1 MKRLLTTTTF
11 MTFLLI
17 SGSVVSAQT
26 SVSVGVQIGPPPP
39 PRVVYVV
46 PSPPPEPEYVWIE
59 GYWYPVKRHYKW
71 HDGYWTLP
79 PYPDARWVAARYDG
93 RLIFA

>member
-11 MTFLLI
+11 TTFLLI

-59 GYWYPVKRHYKW
+59 GSDH
-71 HDGYWTLP
+71 
-79 PYPDARWVAARYDG
+79 G
-93 RLIFA
+93 RTHVTRICSPTNQ